1 MKNKLVLPLVLSIL
15 LVLLA
20 CTISYEGVNW
30 GHDEDVAKLEDATS
44 TANARL
50 EQGLGTPEPEDIGIL
65 INQVTEEPASP
76 PVASEPEPADQPAAP
91 ADPALE
97 GVPTGA
103 IEYSVTSQNFDC
115 ICQETGTVTQELKIE
130 GDKLV
135 LGDQTFDKIGDNS
148 YRRSWMGYYILVSGE
163 GENKTETKVDEE
175 RSVVITLTDTGYT
188 MEHFQGASS
197 SPCCIHTF
205 TENK

>member
-1 MKNKLVLPLVLSIL
+1 MKNKLVLPLVVSIL

-20 CTISYEGVNW
+20 CSFGYEGFDFS
-30 GHDEDVAKLEDATS
+30 GDEEANKLS
-44 TANARL
+44 TATAMAEL
-50 EQGLGTPEPEDIGIL
+50 IQGFGSSDSVDNGVG
-65 INQVTEEPASP
+65 INQVTEEP
-76 PVASEPEPADQPAAP
+76 
-91 ADPALE
+91 
-97 GVPTGA
+97 VPTPLPA
-103 IEYSVTSQNFDC
+103 KPQPTTPPTTSEEEPSADSPVEYSVTSQNFDC
-115 ICQETGTVTQELKIE
+115 ICQETGTVSQEVKIE